1 MAKNKTDHYRNE
13 YQRKDDK
20 KEKLDECVAYIKDC
34 KEKWDS
40 HWATKKQKFEEYYD
54 RWLGTPP
61 KRDEDWQA
69 TFHKRL
75 SWIAEKVLVARYHSA
90 LFPISAP
97 IDTDATET
105 TDELQAI
112 LGKSIVA
119 HWFKIGLI
127 SKEFLS
133 GMRSAFIY
141 GTGVYEDDWYLKTE
155 YQPEMVSEQVPDY
168 RTMVDEQS
176 QPILDDEGNVK
187 NYKIG
192 EKTVKKE
199 QNKLKVV
206 EDRYRLRKANIF
218 SWTIHP
224 DKLTDDDDY
233 PVIKQE
239 FINYQTLEK
248 RQNDSVK
255 MGFGGFE
262 NMKEIKDDVFKVDE
276 TDLKRIQKDSSG
288 YDDDKNPRL
297 ELLHYWGY
305 YNNPKDTDK
314 DYKSDVPMW
323 ITIVNR
329 KFKLQKRSNPFWH
342 KKPPL
347 FHIVWTEDEKSSYYG
362 IGGCEIGG
370 SAEDRANDNVNKRTD
385 IKSKLV
391 KGTGWYNAN
400 DKKIKKAQ
408 LKQNTPGTTRACSDI
423 NAAYRP
429 DIVQP
434 LGPDDYRE
442 EEVAVNDH
450 REITGSTTAL
460 LPPANKNDQPDTLGG
475 MQINLQQALSRLKPD
490 LQMMEMMGIRKIAN
504 RAFLLT
510 RQLFKQ
516 SKMIEL
522 MASED
527 KLKELGV
534 EKMYQYTPESITGN
548 VNFICIG
555 LSESVEKSQNI
566 DKAMKFIEVTGK
578 IPVAS
583 QVINYPEI
591 LKDVAMWIGFQ
602 NSSKYILPT
611 PMPQNVP
618 QPGANPQGIPQGLPP
633 GALPQGL
640 PMPQPMMRPPMP
652 MQRPPMPGMLPQG
665 GNGNRLPPQIL
676 QMIIQQMLARK
687 MVGQN
692 LPQPM
697 PPQ

>member
-1 MAKNKTDHYRNE
+1 MPKTKQDHYRTKA
-13 YQRKDDK
+13 Q
-20 KEKLDECVAYIKDC
+20 KEPQKPDELEACVSYIKDC

-40 HWATKKQKFEEYYD
+40 HWATKKQKFEDYYD
-54 RWLGTPP
+54 RWIGVPP

-75 SWIAEKVLVARYHSA
+75 SWQSEKVLVARYHSA

-119 HWFKIGLI
+119 HWFKVGLI

-133 GMRSAFIY
+133 SMRSAYIY
-141 GTGVYEDDWYLKTE
+141 GTGVFEDDWLLRTE
-155 YQPEMVSEQVPDY
+155 YQPEMIEEQIPDY
-168 RTMVDEQS
+168 RMMVDEKN
-176 QPILDDEGNVK
+176 QPILDEQGNVR
-187 NYKIG
+187 NYQIG
-192 EKTVKKE
+192 TKTKKSE

-218 SWTIHP
+218 AWTIHP
-224 DKLTDDDDY
+224 DKLSDDDDY

-239 FINYQTLEK
+239 FISYSTLEK
-248 RQNDSVK
+248 RQNDSIK
-255 MGFGGFE
+255 QGFGSFE
-262 NMKEIKDDVFKVDE
+262 NMDAIKDDVFKVDE

-288 YDDDKNPRL
+288 YDDEKNPRL

-305 YNNPKDTDK
+305 YDNPKDTK
-314 DYKSDVPMW
+314 YTNTNMQMW

-329 KFKLQKRSNPFWH
+329 KFKLHHRTNPFWH
-342 KKPPL
+342 RKPPL
-347 FHIVWTEDEKSSYYG
+347 FHIIWTEDEKPSYYG
-362 IGGCEIGG
+362 IGGCEIGA

-391 KGTGWYNAN
+391 KGTGWYNAL

-408 LKQNTPGTTRACSDI
+408 LKENKPGTMRACSDI
-423 NAAYRP
+423 NTAYKP

-434 LGPDDYRE
+434 LGPDDYKE
-442 EEVAVNDH
+442 EETAVNDH

-510 RQLFKQ
+510 RQLYKQ
-516 SKMIEL
+516 TKTIEL
-522 MASED
+522 VASED

-534 EKMYQYTPESITGN
+534 QKMYQYTPESITGN

-578 IPVAS
+578 IPMAAGI
-583 QVINYPEI
+583 INYGEI
-591 LKDVAMWIGFQ
+591 LKDVMMWIGFQ
-602 NSSKYILPT
+602 NSGKYLL
-611 PMPQNVP
+611 PMPQNAP
-618 QPGANPQGIPQGLPP
+618 QPGANPMGIPQGLPQGLPP
-633 GALPQGL
+633 GALP
-640 PMPQPMMRPPMP
+640 MPQGMPIRPPMP
-652 MQRPPMPGMLPQG
+652 MQPPMLPG
-665 GNGNRLPPQIL
+665 GNGNRLPPE
-676 QMIIQQMLARK
+676 IIQQIIKSMIMSK
-687 MVGQN
+687 MAGNVP
-692 LPQPM
+692 PQLM
-697 PPQ
+697 PPQGA